1 METQPSTI
9 DVEAS
14 PLNVVRLHADE
25 VGEHPDLL
33 PRAHDGDVDLIIVS
47 DLYTPPEMAHIVG
60 RLEAD
65 EVPFPM
71 VELPPNGAGRLYG
84 YVLDLVGDDVE
95 GYLAHAVPFRDNCR
109 ALFHPSAGF
118 EERMIEVVGPMAGGR
133 RMEVLRSADGRDY
146 LAVSIRNLRPG
157 AFIVM
162 HCEDQKLVEPAKRR
176 IPEVAVPHVSSFYM
190 ALAPAQTGGEL
201 VLYDLT
207 WDTIQPHQLIRGR
220 CNPEVITRECTAYSY
235 QPRAGEMVIFGKGR
249 VHEIRPVGPG
259 SSRWTI
265 GGFFTLGRDGERALY
280 FS

>member
-9 DVEAS
+9 DIEAS
-14 PLNVVRLHADE
+14 PLHVVRVRADE
-25 VGEHPDLL
+25 VADHPDLL

-47 DLYTPPEMAHIVG
+47 DLYTPAEMARIVA
-60 RLEAD
+60 RLEAS
-65 EVPFPM
+65 EIPFPM
-71 VELPPNGAGRLYG
+71 IELPPDGAGRLYG

-95 GYLAHAVPFRDNCR
+95 GYLAHAGPFRRNCR
-109 ALFHPSAGF
+109 ALFAPSVDF
-118 EERMIEVVGPMAGGR
+118 EERMIAAVEPMAGGR
-133 RMEVLRSADGRDY
+133 RLEVLRSADGRDY

-157 AFIVM
+157 GMIVM

-176 IPEVAVPHVSSFYM
+176 IAEVAVPHVSSFYM
-190 ALAPAQTGGEL
+190 ALAPALAGGEL

-207 WDTIQPHQLIRGR
+207 WDTVQPHQLIHGR
-220 CNPEVITRECTAYSY
+220 CNADVITRECAAYAY
-235 QPRAGEMVIFGKGR
+235 EPRAGEMVIFGKGR